1 MEHVPVLID
10 KIVEFLDLLENPRII
25 VDATLG
31 LGGYTEAIL
40 SRYPEVSVLGIDQDA
55 AAIERARNRLT
66 DFASRVTFYHGN
78 FRDLEMIFQEWG
90 KEADCVIFDLGVSNM
105 QLIDGDRGFS
115 YMKEGPLDMRM
126 DRKSPGETDLTAAE
140 VVNSYSVEE
149 LADIFRSLGEERYSR
164 LIARGIVEYR
174 QEKDDILTTAE
185 LVNAIRTTLPQ
196 PVQRKMG
203 KHPARRVFQALR
215 IYVNQELEALEEG
228 IDGSVKICGE
238 GGLIIA
244 VSYHSL
250 EDRIVKKTFRGW
262 RDLKKGKIL
271 TKKPIEPSEDEI
283 ERNYKSRSA
292 KMRVFRKTEM
302 P

>member
-1 MEHVPVLID
+1 MEHLPVLID
-10 KIVEFLDLLENPRII
+10 RVIEFLDLLENPRFI

-40 SRYPEVSVLGIDQDA
+40 SKYPEVSVLGIDQDTV
-55 AAIERARNRLT
+55 AIDKARDRLK
-66 DFASRVTFYHGN
+66 DLASRVTFHHGN
-78 FRDLEMIFQEWG
+78 FRDLERIFQEWG

-105 QLIDGDRGFS
+105 QLVDGDRGFS

-126 DRKSPGETDLTAAE
+126 DRKSPGDADLTAAE
-140 VVNSYSVEE
+140 VVNSYSAEE
-149 LADIFRSLGEERYSR
+149 MTDIFRTLGEERYSR
-164 LIARGIVEYR
+164 LIARGIVKYR
-174 QEKDDILTTAE
+174 QQNGDIRTTSE

-215 IYVNQELEALEEG
+215 IYVNQELEALEQG
-228 IDGSVKICGE
+228 IDGSIKVCGD